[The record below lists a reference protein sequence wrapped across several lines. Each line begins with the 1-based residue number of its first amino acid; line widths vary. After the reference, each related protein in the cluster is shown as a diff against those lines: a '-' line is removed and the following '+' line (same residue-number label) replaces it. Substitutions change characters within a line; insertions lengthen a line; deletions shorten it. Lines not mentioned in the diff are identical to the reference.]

1 MADVGTPSS
10 GSLAWMKKVIV
21 LLVIAAIA
29 AVVWKVMTTE
39 VDVDPAG

>member
-1 MADVGTPSS
+1 MADVAVPCS
-10 GSLAWMKKVIV
+10 GSLVWMRKVII